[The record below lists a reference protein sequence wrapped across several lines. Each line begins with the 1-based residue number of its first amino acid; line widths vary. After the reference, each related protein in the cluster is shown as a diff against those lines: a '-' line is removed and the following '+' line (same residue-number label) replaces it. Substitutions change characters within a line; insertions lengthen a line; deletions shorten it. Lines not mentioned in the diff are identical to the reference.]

1 MPPSPT
7 IHTVAAA
14 ANVSIATVSKV
25 VNGIRTGVSEPTR
38 KRVEAVIEQLG
49 YRPSRIGRSL
59 RTLRRSTIGMAIVD
73 PNPTFLADPFITNL
87 VAGLANY
94 LSMQNFGL
102 FLQGVKPHQLQAS
115 FLVRESEVDAMCVML
130 TGPPRTRQSYM
141 HALVDLGQP
150 IVAFQELLDVRLK
163 DVCFVRQDDRGGAM
177 EIARRV
183 VARGARSV
191 TMFIADIPWPA
202 IDERIAGVRAVL
214 SEARIELRLIRCD
227 ETKLDAV
234 ARAVTDYLDKEGAP
248 DALIGQNDQIALTAM
263 RVLKTRGLRIPD
275 DVAVYGFNAF
285 PFTEFADPALTTVRS
300 PAYELGEKG
309 AELLLARLESGQFA
323 SIEHVLPVSLVP
335 GASG

>member
-1 MPPSPT
+1 
-7 IHTVAAA
+7 V
-14 ANVSIATVSKV
+14 
-25 VNGIRTGVSEPTR
+25 
-38 KRVEAVIEQLG
+38 
-49 YRPSRIGRSL
+49 
-59 RTLRRSTIGMAIVD
+59 
-73 PNPTFLADPFITNL
+73 
-87 VAGLANY
+87 
-94 LSMQNFGL
+94 
-102 FLQGVKPHQLQAS
+102 
-115 FLVRESEVDAMCVML
+115 
-130 TGPPRTRQSYM
+130 
-141 HALVDLGQP
+141 
-150 IVAFQELLDVRLK
+150 
-163 DVCFVRQDDRGGAM
+163 
-177 EIARRV
+177 ARRQRILDH
-183 VARGARSV
+183 AA
-191 TMFIADIPWPA
+191 A